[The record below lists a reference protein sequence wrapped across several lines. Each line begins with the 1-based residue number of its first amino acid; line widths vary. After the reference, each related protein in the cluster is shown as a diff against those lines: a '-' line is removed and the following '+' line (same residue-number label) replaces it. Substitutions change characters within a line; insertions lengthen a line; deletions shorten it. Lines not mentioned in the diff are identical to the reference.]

1 MILEN
6 ETTVLD
12 SVNTSLQLLHPVS
25 IVLHTHSTYTS
36 IIATARI
43 KSVQLKY
50 AKRKGDYLILPGYIL
65 FRNKK

>member
-1 MILEN
+1 MTLEN
-6 ETTVLD
+6 ETALLD
-12 SVNTSLQLLHPVS
+12 SVNTSFQLLHPVS

-43 KSVQLKY
+43 KSLQLKY
-50 AKRKGDYLILPGYIL
+50 AERKADYLILVRYIL